1 MLSGGMVNDLLEWM
15 VAEIRAALPELGDR
29 VFPDVAPEGTGN
41 PCLVY
46 QLVDDEAEEVVDSGP
61 LGHGSLGYQVR
72 IYDGSRRGA
81 NALREKFRQRFQ
93 GMEPVTIGGGWR
105 VVGSAF
111 GELAETYERETKDY
125 GALGVVEWH
134 LEKG

>member
-1 MLSGGMVNDLLEWM
+1 MVNDLLEWM
-15 VAEIRAALPELGDR
+15 VAEIRAALPELDGR
-29 VFPDVAPEGTGN
+29 IFPDVAPEGTAN

-46 QLVDDEAEEVVDSGP
+46 QMVDDEAEAVVDAGP
-61 LGHGSLGYQVR
+61 LGHGTLGYQVR
-72 IYDGSRRGA
+72 IYAGSRRAA
-81 NALREKFRQRFQ
+81 NALRENFRQRFQ
-93 GMEPVTIGGGWR
+93 GVEPVTIGGGWR

-134 LEKG
+134 LEKA